1 MGFTYTEEQQKVIDT
16 IGSDILVSAAAGSG
30 KTAVLVA
37 RIMRMITDKEHPI
50 DIDRLLIVTFTKAK
64 QATYIH
70 KAQITTIDSF
80 CKYLISNHFDDIGV
94 DPSLRVADEAETKL
108 LMQDA
113 MAELMEEKHA
123 QADPEFIRCLE
134 CFATGKNEKNFEEMI
149 LKIYQF
155 AMSSPWPE
163 EWLEESL
170 KVYKCQDFQMLNEME
185 FVQELLAQVRGLV
198 EECLELY
205 KKALLVC
212 EEPDGPY
219 MYAELLETEY
229 GMMESLKKATSYE
242 QYSWA
247 FSSLDF
253 GRLPA
258 KKDDAVATQKREYIK
273 NLRNEVKEQLISIKD
288 YRQPRCDD
296 GQA

>member
-1 MGFTYTEEQQKVIDT
+1 MDAG
-16 IGSDILVSAAAGSG
+16 AGSI
-30 KTAVLVA
+30 KVLFCLLLVA
-37 RIMRMITDKEHPI
+37 CGAYFASAESAYARANKI
-50 DIDRLLIVTFTKAK
+50 RLKNLSEDGNKKAK
-64 QATYIH
+64 KALYI
-70 KAQITTIDSF
+70 A
-80 CKYLISNHFDDIGV
+80 NHFDDIGV

-170 KVYKCQDFQMLNEME
+170 KVYKCQNFQMLNEMK

-273 NLRNEVKEQLISIKD
+273 NLRNEVKEQLIQKINEYFGNYNNFVDHKK
-288 YRQPRCDD
+288 
-296 GQA
+296 